1 VKEHLGITAVAGPGG
16 EVGAGGDEETTT
28 SEE

>member
-1 VKEHLGITAVAGPGG
+1 VKEHLGVKTVGGAGA
-16 EVGAGGDEETTT
+16 GAGGDEETT